1 MSSILLKNAR
11 IVDGSTDRAADPANI
26 VIEGGLFREVGA
38 GVSIDAETTVDLDG
52 AHVMPGLIDCHV
64 HVTAV
69 DADLKKCTDLP
80 NSLVAYRAL
89 GLMRSMIHRGFTTV
103 RDLGGADIGIVQAI
117 EEGCIDAPRLVICG
131 QALSQ
136 TGGHSDQRGRYD
148 PRSPAYYRDKIGAMG
163 RIVDGVP
170 EMRRACREEIK
181 AGATFI
187 KLMANGGVSSPTD
200 PIDFMGFAIDEME
213 VAVEEAANACTYV
226 AGHLYTDKAINRAL
240 DAGVYSIEH
249 ANLIKRETAKR
260 IVKDGA
266 VVVPTNVTYDLLARE
281 GARFGLPPASVAKV
295 ADVLEAGLEALSILH
310 EEGVLMG
317 YGSDLLGGMQPWQSD
332 EFTIRGRFMPA
343 HDVIRSATLDAAK
356 LMRMEGRIGTIAPGA
371 HADLIVV
378 DGNPLDDLSLLTGQG
393 EHLTAIM
400 KDGRFVKSDGLG

>member
-1 MSSILLKNAR
+1 MSSLLFKNAR
-11 IVDGSTDRAADPANI
+11 IVDGSIDRAGEPCDIA
-26 VIEGGLFREVGA
+26 IEDGVFREVSGTIGFNADETIDLHGA
-38 GVSIDAETTVDLDG
+38 IVL
-52 AHVMPGLIDCHV
+52 PGLIDCHV

-69 DADLKKCTDLP
+69 DADLRANTELP
-80 NSLVAYRAL
+80 SSLVAYRSIAI
-89 GLMRSMIHRGFTTV
+89 MRGMIDRGFTTV

-117 EEGCIDAPRLVICG
+117 EQGCITAPRLIICG

-136 TGGHSDQRGRYD
+136 TGGHSDQRGRY
-148 PRSPAYYRDKIGAMG
+148 STQPAGYYRDKLGAMG
-163 RIVDGVP
+163 RIVDGIP

-200 PIDFMGFAIDEME
+200 PIDFMGFAIDEMR
-213 VAVEEAANACTYV
+213 VAVEEAGNACTYV
-226 AGHLYTDKAINRAL
+226 AGHLYTDDAINRAL
-240 DAGVYSIEH
+240 DCGVYSIEH
-249 ANLIKRETAKR
+249 ANLIERETAAR
-260 IVKDGA
+260 AVRDGA

-295 ADVLEAGLEALSILH
+295 ADVLDAGLEALSVLH

-332 EFTIRGRFMPA
+332 EFTIRGRYLPA
-343 HDVIRSATLDAAK
+343 QDVIRSATLDAAR
-356 LMRMEGRIGTIAPGA
+356 LMRMEGRIGTIAAGA
-371 HADLIVV
+371 HADLIVI

-393 EHLTAIM
+393 RHMRAIV
-400 KDGRFVKSDGLG
+400 KDGAFIKSNGLR

>member
-26 VIEGGLFREVGA
+26 VIEDGLFREVGA
-38 GVSIDAETTVDLDG
+38 GATLDAETTVDLDG
-52 AHVMPGLIDCHV
+52 AFVMPGLIDCHV

-89 GLMRSMIHRGFTTV
+89 GLMRAMIHRGFTTV

-117 EEGCIDAPRLVICG
+117 EEGCIEAPRLVICG

-148 PRSPAYYRDKIGAMG
+148 ARSPEYYRGQIGAMG

-170 EMRRACREEIK
+170 EMRRACREELK

-200 PIDFMGFAIDEME
+200 PIDFMGFAIEEME

-226 AGHLYTDKAINRAL
+226 AGHLYTDDAINRAL
-240 DAGVYSIEH
+240 DCGVYSIEH

-260 IVKDGA
+260 IVHDGA

-356 LMRMEGRIGTIAPGA
+356 LMKMEGQIGAITPGA

-400 KDGRFVKSDGLG
+400 KDGRFVKSDGLH

>member
-1 MSSILLKNAR
+1 MSSLLIKNAR
-11 IVDGSTDRAADPANI
+11 IVDGSQDRPTDPLNI
-26 VIEGGLFREVGA
+26 VIENGTFRDVGA
-38 GVSIDAETTVDLDG
+38 GVTASAETTIDLGG
-52 AHVMPGLIDCHV
+52 AIAMPGLIDCHV

-69 DADLKKCTDLP
+69 DADLKRNTNLP

-89 GLMRSMIHRGFTTV
+89 GLMRDMIHRGFTTV

-117 EEGCIDAPRLVICG
+117 EERCITAPRLVICG

-148 PRSPAYYRDKIGAMG
+148 TNATDFYREKIGAMG

-200 PIDFMGFAIDEME
+200 PIDFMGFAIEEME
-213 VAVEEAANACTYV
+213 AAVEEARNAQTYV
-226 AGHLYTDKAINRAL
+226 AGHLYTDDAINRAL
-240 DAGVYSIEH
+240 DCGVYSIEH
-249 ANLIKRETAKR
+249 ANLIKRETAAR
-260 IVKDGA
+260 VVRDGA

-295 ADVLEAGLEALSILH
+295 ADVMNAGLEALSILH

-356 LMRMEGRIGTIAPGA
+356 LMRMEGQIGAIVPGA

-378 DGNPLDDLSLLTGQG
+378 DGNPLENLSLLTGQG
-393 EHLTAIM
+393 EQLRAIM
-400 KDGRFVKSDGLG
+400 KDGHFVKSDGLS